1 MKTKIFLILN
11 FFILT
16 SCTSLNEVGK
26 VMTNQKIKTTDEF
39 LVEKKDPL
47 IIPPNA
53 GELPEP
59 NSNKI
64 KQSRNPLKKILEEK
78 NSDNSNNP
86 KKIPLLKHLLLT
98 KSGSEKKK

>member
-16 SCTSLNEVGK
+16 SCTSFNEVGK
-26 VMTNQKIKTTDEF
+26 FMTNQKIKTTDEF

-78 NSDNSNNP
+78 NSDKANNP
-86 KKIPLLKHLLLT
+86 KKNSSTETSIINQIRK
-98 KSGSEKKK
+98 

>member
-64 KQSRNPLKKILEEK
+64 KQSRNPLKILEEK
-78 NSDNSNNP
+78 NSDNQTTQ
-86 KKIPLLKHLLLT
+86 KKFLY
-98 KSGSEKKK
+98 